1 MRLRDAESGDL
12 CQFQTSST
20 SDVTSPSTHCQE
32 PWADVGQTDRQT
44 NRTDRTDRG
53 RPTREPSNRLPA
65 RTRPW
70 VSRPWDAAC
79 QCDADSC
86 RQRDQDRLP
95 PPSPLTGTAVL
106 RHHALLSPSLVP
118 RRIQA
123 SRCQNAV
130 PWPSQRARCT
140 HARASASPPLR
151 RILVLRNWTFQM
163 HNSRIRNL
171 CAVPGAVPRKHLRAL
186 LVQQPRSR
194 VLRADSSRAAKPS
207 AALGPLE
214 TPIAAPIS
222 QHQPAP
228 ASTSTALGPASG
240 GSSPWRTE
248 QAPAQPVAQP
258 AIVSPPPDRLE
269 HVFAQPVAK
278 TCKQSSNAASAKC
291 HLRLRRTTILTPT
304 PRHTDTCPWR
314 RRGIVIATAAVPSVL
329 CAFPYATTRP
339 QSCQHSIRYQIT
351 PQATSSL
358 AIRSASVPCGT
369 SAHMTSQRTNKPTG
383 AGCS

>member
-1 MRLRDAESGDL
+1 MQCPG
-12 CQFQTSST
+12 
-20 SDVTSPSTHCQE
+20 P
-32 PWADVGQTDRQT
+32 
-44 NRTDRTDRG
+44 
-53 RPTREPSNRLPA
+53 
-65 RTRPW
+65 
-70 VSRPWDAAC
+70 VS
-79 QCDADSC
+79 
-86 RQRDQDRLP
+86 
-95 PPSPLTGTAVL
+95 
-106 RHHALLSPSLVP
+106 
-118 RRIQA
+118 
-123 SRCQNAV
+123 
-130 PWPSQRARCT
+130 ARCT

-278 TCKQSSNAASAKC
+278 NMQTKQQCSFCKMPSAAETHHNPHADTPAHRHMSLASSWDRDRDGGGAVRAVRLSLCHHQTAILPALNTLPNNTASHLLTRHSQRQRIVWHQRPHDKPANQQTDRRRVLVAGEYSRSLLQVMSGTRCRPGDSGSAGRDRGPLDHLRTAHRPSSNRA
-291 HLRLRRTTILTPT
+291 LIM
-304 PRHTDTCPWR
+304 
-314 RRGIVIATAAVPSVL
+314 
-329 CAFPYATTRP
+329 TTR
-339 QSCQHSIRYQIT
+339 CT
-351 PQATSSL
+351 
-358 AIRSASVPCGT
+358 
-369 SAHMTSQRTNKPTG
+369 
-383 AGCS
+383 